1 MNAPICRPRRS
12 CHGRWLA
19 WIPDSCPP
27 GVSAGCPARLSGAAG
42 RKSPGLQAN
51 LAPAP
56 AVFSCGGGTASNSGL
71 RRENWGD
78 VVLLSNYRRRTAL
91 AVGLAV
97 TLAAGAAT
105 APGAVALAAA
115 RQPSAPARADAT
127 RAICK
132 SAAHPGL
139 AARISRGI
147 TAAMRGRSSVV
158 GIAVDDRVK
167 GVTCSFQQDRHF
179 YSASV
184 VKATILA
191 ALLRKL
197 AVEHRYLTAAQQALA
212 TQMITESSN
221 SAASALWAEVGH
233 PALQHFLHLAKM
245 TQTGLGPDG
254 YWGLTRI
261 TSHDE
266 LILLKLLTSK
276 NSVLDNASRAYE
288 LSLMARVIPSERW
301 GVPAGAPEGV
311 TVHVKNGW
319 LPYPVADDWHINSI
333 GSFSGHHRDYMIVVL
348 TTNSP
353 TMVYGV
359 DTVQGIA
366 EVINRDLNE
375 GVTDVIPASA
385 PYPSWG
391 IPDEQIPA
399 PAASS

>member
-1 MNAPICRPRRS
+1 
-12 CHGRWLA
+12 L
-19 WIPDSCPP
+19 
-27 GVSAGCPARLSGAAG
+27 V
-42 RKSPGLQAN
+42 
-51 LAPAP
+51 
-56 AVFSCGGGTASNSGL
+56 L
-71 RRENWGD
+71 RG
-78 VVLLSNYRRRTAL
+78 NYLPRTAL
-91 AVGLAV
+91 AVGLAAA
-97 TLAAGAAT
+97 LAAGAAT
-105 APGAVALAAA
+105 APAAAALAAA
-115 RQPSAPARADAT
+115 RQPTTPPPT
-127 RAICK
+127 TVAICR

-147 TAAMRGRSSVV
+147 VAAMRGRSSVV

-197 AVEHRYLTAAQQALA
+197 MQEHRHLTAAQQALA
-212 TQMITESSN
+212 TQMITKSSN

-233 PALQHFLHLAKM
+233 PALQHFLDLAKM
-245 TQTGLGPDG
+245 KQTGLGPDG

-276 NSVLDNASRAYE
+276 NAVLDNASRAYE
-288 LSLMARVIPSERW
+288 LSLMARVIPSQRW
-301 GVPAGAPEGV
+301 GVPAGAPAGV

-348 TTNSP
+348 TTNNP

-399 PAASS
+399 SAARS